1 MLTSLLSQAPIS
13 FLFNLAVINL
23 TKMSNNSTEM
33 LATLACPTASDSD
46 RELLRLLRQEEI
58 SLFFVN
64 KSWLNDLYTDDST
77 NTLLGVYI

>member
-1 MLTSLLSQAPIS
+1 MLTALLSQAPIS
-13 FLFNLAVINL
+13 FLLNLGVINL

-58 SLFFVN
+58 SLF
-64 KSWLNDLYTDDST
+64 
-77 NTLLGVYI
+77 LLELAEAFVYIQFNQYIA